1 MIFNKTKS
9 PLIRAITKDGS
20 ARIFCTDNTAIVNK
34 VCSVHQP
41 SNTAAAALGRI
52 LAVTSIF
59 GVMLKNK
66 DDLVTI
72 RYNGDGPAG
81 TIICTGDYNGDVKGY
96 IQNPKADVPRK
107 PNGKLDVG
115 TLIGK
120 GNLNVIRDEGVKEP
134 YVGISPIINGE
145 IGDDITHYLLT
156 SEQTPSV
163 CGVGV
168 RITNDNVTGAPVCT
182 AAGGFILQLLP
193 GADEAAVLKL
203 EKNAS
208 SLSSISSMIEKGKT
222 PEDIVAALFDGIEYN
237 LFDRIDT
244 YYKCDCSREKFSA
257 GIKSLGLTEL
267 TLLLRD
273 EPGDIETSCHFCG
286 EKYSFSHKEVEKLLE
301 ELKDKYRKKLEERK
315 KEEAKQD

>member
-1 MIFNKTKS
+1 MIFNETKS
-9 PLIRAITKDGS
+9 PLIRAMTRDGS

-34 VCSVHQP
+34 ACAVHKP

-66 DDLVTI
+66 KDLTTL
-72 RYNGDGPAG
+72 RFDGDGPSG
-81 TIICTGDYNGDVKGY
+81 TIICTADYNGDVRGY

-115 TLIGK
+115 SLIGR
-120 GNLNVIRDEGVKEP
+120 GNLSVIRDEGVKEP
-134 YVGISPIINGE
+134 YIGISPIINGE
-145 IGDDITHYLLT
+145 IGDDITNYLLT

-168 RITNDNVTGAPVCT
+168 RIRNDKDTGAAVCT
-182 AAGGFILQLLP
+182 ASGGFILQLMP
-193 GADEAAVLKL
+193 GADEATVLKL
-203 EKNAS
+203 EKNAASFS
-208 SLSSISSMIEKGKT
+208 SVSSMLEKGKT
-222 PEDIVAALFDGIEYN
+222 PEDIIAAILDGIEYD
-237 LFDRIDT
+237 LFDKVDT
-244 YYKCDCSREKFSA
+244 YYKCDCNREKFSL

-267 TLLLRD
+267 TALLR
-273 EPGDIETSCHFCG
+273 EETGNIDTICHFCG
-286 EKYSFSHKEVEKLLE
+286 ENYSFTHEEVENLLE

-315 KEEAKQD
+315 KEETNQ

>member
-1 MIFNKTKS
+1 MIFNETKS
-9 PLIRAITKDGS
+9 PLIRAMTRDGS

-34 VCSVHQP
+34 ACSVHQP

-59 GVMLKNK
+59 GVILKNK
-66 DDLVTI
+66 DDLITI

-81 TIICTGDYNGDVKGY
+81 TIICTGDYNGDVRGY

-120 GNLNVIRDEGVKEP
+120 GNLNVIRDEGAKEP

-145 IGDDITHYLLT
+145 VGDDITNYLLT

-168 RITNDNVTGAPVCT
+168 RIMNDQLTGAPICT
-182 AAGGFILQLLP
+182 ASGGFILQLMP
-193 GADEAAVLKL
+193 GADEATVIKL
-203 EKNAS
+203 EKNAGSFS
-208 SLSSISSMIEKGKT
+208 SVSSMLEKGKT
-222 PEDIVAALFDGIEYN
+222 PEDIIAVILDGIEYD
-237 LFDRIDT
+237 LFDKVDN
-244 YYKCDCSREKFSA
+244 YYKCDCNREKFKL

-267 TLLLRD
+267 TALLR
-273 EPGDIETSCHFCG
+273 EEMGDIETVCHFCG
-286 EKYSFSHKEVEKLLE
+286 EKYTFSHEEVEKLLD

-315 KEEAKQD
+315 KEETNQ

>member
-1 MIFNKTKS
+1 MIFNETKS
-9 PLIRAITKDGS
+9 PLIRAMTRDGS

-34 VCSVHQP
+34 ACSVHQP

-52 LAVTSIF
+52 LTVTSIF
-59 GVMLKNK
+59 GVILKNK
-66 DDLVTI
+66 DDLITI

-81 TIICTGDYNGDVKGY
+81 TIICTGDYNGDVRGY

-120 GNLNVIRDEGVKEP
+120 GNLNVIRDEGAKEP

-145 IGDDITHYLLT
+145 VGDDITNYLLT

-168 RITNDNVTGAPVCT
+168 RIMNDQLTGAPICT
-182 AAGGFILQLLP
+182 ASGGFILQLMP
-193 GADEAAVLKL
+193 GADEATVIKL
-203 EKNAS
+203 EKNVGSFS
-208 SLSSISSMIEKGKT
+208 SVSSMLEKGKT
-222 PEDIVAALFDGIEYN
+222 PEDIIAVILDGIEYD
-237 LFDRIDT
+237 LFDKVDN
-244 YYKCDCSREKFSA
+244 YYKCDCNREKFKL

-267 TLLLRD
+267 TALLR
-273 EPGDIETSCHFCG
+273 EETGDIETVCHFCG
-286 EKYSFSHKEVEKLLE
+286 EKYTFSHEEVEKLLD

-315 KEEAKQD
+315 KEETNQ